1 MNLKLKNYGLWLS
14 LFSLLGMILLD
25 TNVLVDLG
33 RFDIYAKLVLSIL
46 IALGVVSNPTNGTG
60 YIDK

>member
-25 TNVLVDLG
+25 TNVLADLG
-33 RFDIYAKLVLSIL
+33 RFDLYAKIILGIL
-46 IALGVVSNPTNGTG
+46 IALGVVSNPSTGTG
-60 YIDK
+60 FKDK

>member
-33 RFDIYAKLVLSIL
+33 RFDVYAKLVLSIL
-46 IALGVVSNPTNGTG
+46 IAFGVVSNPSTGTG
-60 YIDK
+60 FKDK